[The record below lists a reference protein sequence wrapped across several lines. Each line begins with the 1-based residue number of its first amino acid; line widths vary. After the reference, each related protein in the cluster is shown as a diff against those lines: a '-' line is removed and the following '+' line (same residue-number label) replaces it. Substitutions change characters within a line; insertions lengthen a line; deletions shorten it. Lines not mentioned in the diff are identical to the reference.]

1 MRGIYY
7 ETGLYDNQPGRDFGR
22 KMITRPKRPFI
33 YGYVDAE
40 TGLYKTS
47 STEDF
52 TNLEDYLN
60 GVTASTT
67 VPGIFPAM
75 KDLVKGKAYI
85 DGGVARNYD
94 IPSAIDYCLKKVGG
108 DFTKI
113 TLDVILLSNGAF
125 RDDNAEDYKT
135 IPMLLRYF
143 EIRDYYKN
151 MDLLIR
157 AREAY
162 KTINWRYVLTPT
174 EKLSNGKV
182 PLFFE
187 PEEMEKNIQI
197 GMRDA
202 RTAIAMGE
210 GKSAQYLVD
219 YSIQRIQ
226 GQTETTYGEY
236 LQANF

>member
-1 MRGIYY
+1 MRGVYY
-7 ETGLYDNQPGRDFGR
+7 ETGLYDNSPGRDFGR
-22 KMITRPKRPFI
+22 KMLQRPKRAFI

-47 STEDF
+47 STLDF
-52 TNLEDYLN
+52 TNMEDYLN

-75 KDLVKGKAYI
+75 KELVKGKAFI

-94 IPSAIDYCLKKVGG
+94 IPSAIDYCKEKVGG
-108 DFTKI
+108 DESKI

-125 RDDNAEDYKT
+125 RVDDANEYKT
-135 IPMLLRYF
+135 IPMLMRYF
-143 EIRDYYKN
+143 EIRDYYGN
-151 MDLLIR
+151 MDLLLR

-162 KTINWRYVLTPT
+162 KTVNWRYVLTPT
-174 EKLSNGKV
+174 ERLSNGKI

-210 GKSAQYLVD
+210 GKSAQFLVD

-226 GQTETTYGEY
+226 G
-236 LQANF
+236 